1 MDRIAQLQ
9 EFLKESPNDC
19 FLKHAL
25 AMENLKVGKLAEARS
40 LLEEN
45 KEYDPNYI
53 ATYYHLGQL
62 LEKLELDKEA
72 AIVYEKGMEVAKKI
86 NDQHA
91 FGELRSVYEE
101 LLF

>member
-9 EFLKESPNDC
+9 VFLKESPNDC

-25 AMENLKVGKLAEARS
+25 AMEYLKLGKLKEAQQY
-40 LLEEN
+40 LEEN
-45 KEYDPNYI
+45 KQFDPNYI

-62 LEKLELDKEA
+62 LEKLEREEEA
-72 AIVYEKGMEVAKKI
+72 VKIYEQGMKIAKDI

-91 FGELRSVYEE
+91 FGELKSVYEE
-101 LLF
+101 LIY

>member
-1 MDRIAQLQ
+1 MTRIEQLDN
-9 EFLKESPNDC
+9 FLKESPNDC

-25 AMENLKVGKLAEARS
+25 AMEFLKIDDIGKAKK

-45 KEYDPNYI
+45 LHFDPKYI

-62 LEKLELDKEA
+62 LEKLSLPEEA
-72 AIVYEKGMEVAKKI
+72 KAVYQAGMEIAKDI
-86 NDQHA
+86 GDQHA

-101 LLF
+101 LLY

>member
-9 EFLKESPNDC
+9 NFLKESPNDS
-19 FLKHAL
+19 FLKHAM
-25 AMENLKVGKLAEARS
+25 AMEYIKLNNLKEARR

-62 LEKLELDKEA
+62 LEKLDLEKEA
-72 AIVYEKGMEVAKKI
+72 IDIYEQGMEIAKTI
-86 NDQHA
+86 NDKHA
-91 FGELRSVYEE
+91 FGELKSVYEE
-101 LLF
+101 LLY